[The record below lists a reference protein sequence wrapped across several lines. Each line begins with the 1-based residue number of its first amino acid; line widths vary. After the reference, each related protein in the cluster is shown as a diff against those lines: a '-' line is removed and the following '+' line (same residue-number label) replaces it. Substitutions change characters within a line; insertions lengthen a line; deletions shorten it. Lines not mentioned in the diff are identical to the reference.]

1 MPVNLAQHVTRGED
15 AIQFS
20 RRARY
25 DFVNPSG
32 ATRRI
37 EHEAEL
43 ATGTDTRAERA
54 AIWRGAAQ
62 QFILVR
68 VTGPA
73 STDRLG
79 DLALRQQL
87 FDHSHVIALLVLL
100 VVVVVVVILCLLLL
114 LLLSAQLRHLIGDD
128 SGRRRHQRRCNRWR
142 HLTRQCHRRLKR
154 LPPED

>member
-15 AIQFS
+15 AIQFG

-43 ATGTDTRAERA
+43 ATGTDTRAECA
-54 AIWRGAAQ
+54 AIGRGAAQ
-62 QFILVR
+62 TFILVR

-87 FDHSHVIALLVLL
+87 FELSDLVLVL
-100 VVVVVVVILCLLLL
+100 
-114 LLLSAQLRHLIGDD
+114 Q
-128 SGRRRHQRRCNRWR
+128 
-142 HLTRQCHRRLKR
+142 
-154 LPPED
+154 PP